1 MSLKDLSDSLTDAS
15 GFEYPRQHDDFEVT
29 AQIKNVVQYK
39 MLTAQFP
46 DSFMDKMNKHID
58 ENVIPKD
65 EDNSGMLVGQI
76 NRNVKSK
83 QLVFP
88 LDDEFGKVFKSNI
101 DGIASNLI
109 QNPTG
114 YNRPNKVECFEAW
127 TVHSYEGDYNPLH
140 SHGVDSDAGLSMILY
155 LKVPECIEKKPIV
168 NNPLQYASGAID
180 GYTGLISSTNS
191 SEDLNRL
198 KLNGQHYV
206 KPKKGLC
213 LLFPSW
219 LQHCVMPFFGEGERR
234 TMSANFNIDD
244 NRVKRSEVEKNE
256 INNGAK

>member
-198 KLNGQHYV
+198 KLNAQHLC
-206 KPKKGLC
+206 KTKKRIM
-213 LLFPSW
+213 FIIS
-219 LQHCVMPFFGEGERR
+219 
-234 TMSANFNIDD
+234 
-244 NRVKRSEVEKNE
+244 
-256 INNGAK
+256 